1 MSERYTSCEEF
12 LQGLLNAFHKRYP
25 RWHVGIT
32 QTQIDGINPSL
43 LLLPHTKYSAS
54 YKELVILSLQAGEK
68 TTSGKYRI
76 CIEYQLKSCTYSK
89 PKKTQHNKKSKAPRS
104 KPVEAPKVTTTRTP
118 RCSYEFMS
126 DKDCLQLVQEFMN
139 CAQESSTPPTHALL
153 ASAAV

>member
-12 LQGLLNAFHKRYP
+12 LQGLLNAFHKTYP

-43 LLLPHTKYSAS
+43 LRIPHTKYSAS
-54 YKELVILSLQAGEK
+54 YKELVILSLQADENAA
-68 TTSGKYRI
+68 SEKYRI
-76 CIEYQLKSCTYSK
+76 RIEYQLKTCTHSK

-126 DKDCLQLVQEFMN
+126 DKDCLQLVQEFMDR
-139 CAQESSTPPTHALL
+139 AQESSTPPPHALL
-153 ASAAV
+153 AFSTI